1 VKRATVPA
9 VAPGASRARAWIV
22 GLAVVAA
29 LVLPEAAGA
38 SPSFQIPAT
47 ADQLI
52 LVSSPGYHPAN
63 YLATLRAY
71 RRVSAS
77 SPWRLVFGPWQA
89 ETGYSGLRDSRHEG
103 DGSTPTGVFGIGATF
118 YGTRPDPGGL
128 HFAYHRL
135 RCGDWWDSDQYTR
148 RYNRFVHVR
157 CGVTPR
163 FASESN
169 SEGLWTETL
178 AYPYFAVIRFNVDP
192 TIRGRGAPGSAIF
205 FHSWV
210 SGPTAGC
217 VALPQTQLLTVLRWL
232 KPADDPVIEIGTKRE
247 VNSSPTP

>member
-1 VKRATVPA
+1 
-9 VAPGASRARAWIV
+9 
-22 GLAVVAA
+22 
-29 LVLPEAAGA
+29 
-38 SPSFQIPAT
+38 
-47 ADQLI
+47 
-52 LVSSPGYHPAN
+52 
-63 YLATLRAY
+63 
-71 RRVSAS
+71 
-77 SPWRLVFGPWQA
+77 
-89 ETGYSGLRDSRHEG
+89 
-103 DGSTPTGVFGIGATF
+103 VFGIGATF